1 MMLDLKP
8 EILQALRNNAALALL
23 LGKDLEGN
31 VKVYPEV
38 SPYADAEPYITFFE
52 LTNFGS
58 LYTDDEEA
66 ASEIHFQIDIWSKG
80 NTGPIAQEVDK
91 SMKDLGFGRT
101 SSADLYEDETKTFH
115 KALRY
120 KTNRFIE
127 E

>member
-1 MMLDLKP
+1 MLDLKP

-23 LGKDLEGN
+23 LGKDIDGN
-31 VKVYPEV
+31 VKIYPEV

-80 NTGPIAQEVDK
+80 NTGPIAQEVNK
-91 SMKDLGFGRT
+91 TMKALDFQRT
-101 SSADLYEDETKTFH
+101 SAPDLYEPDTKTYH
-115 KALRY
+115 KVIRY
-120 KTNRFIE
+120 KTKRMIE